1 MENKIGEIQSDI
13 TLDDLKM
20 LIKCR
25 YKRGDRGLMAIG
37 ILYLIAAMAKYIY
50 MHFVGFT
57 SHPYGFLILGFFILF
72 SFLSTGKKHKQL
84 YEKLQEIGEI
94 SNHYEFYED
103 YFIKSNETTTVKVY
117 YDKIEE
123 IYEDKKFIA
132 CFTEMERNML
142 FRKDDCTELI
152 LEKMRNAITPKKKSK
167 LKRHKIKGDIL
178 FAVIAIPII
187 IYIILTLAMGI
198 LIGIKKADYPYAT
211 YDSFAAC
218 AKAGYVEDVVVH
230 NKKISFKFTKD
241 GRDEYYNVSV
251 KDNKDEA
258 IEILDEN
265 GIDWE
270 YAE

>member
-25 YKRGDRGLMAIG
+25 YKHGDRCLMALG

-57 SHPYGFLILGFFILF
+57 SHPYGYLMLGFFILF

-84 YEKLQEIGEI
+84 YTKLQENGET

-132 CFTEMERNML
+132 CFTEIGRNML
-142 FRKDDCTELI
+142 FRKDDCTERI

-167 LKRHKIKGDIL
+167 LKRHRIKGDIL
-178 FAVIAIPII
+178 FSVLAIPPILL
-187 IYIILTLAMGI
+187 IILTIIVGI
-198 LIGIKKADYPYAT
+198 RKADYPYAT